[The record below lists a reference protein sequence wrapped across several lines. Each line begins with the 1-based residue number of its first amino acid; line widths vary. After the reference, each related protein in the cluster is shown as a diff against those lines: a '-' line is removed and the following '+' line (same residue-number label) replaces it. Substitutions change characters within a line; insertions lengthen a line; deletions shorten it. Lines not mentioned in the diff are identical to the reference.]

1 MILKKLSICGFLVV
15 FAGVSFGQKL
25 TMDEAIRLAKRNN
38 GTLKAAQKDLVA
50 AKARKTQANAAFLP
64 TLTPTLTYTDSLRE
78 IPSAQL
84 GNQSVEFN
92 QMSTQAGLTWRP
104 LDAGQRL
111 AQLRSSRESV
121 SAQTAQT
128 QQTLRQLIFNVEQQY
143 LETLR
148 ALELEK
154 VATAQLDRATKV
166 LDQTK
171 TRVQVGDAAKREIL
185 QAEADAF
192 NAKVNSIT
200 AKNRTATNSA
210 GLKAII
216 GFQNDF
222 NNPDLETV
230 NFAPE
235 NDLPTQIADAV
246 NTGLQTR
253 PDLIARR
260 KSVSAQAEGLRVTE
274 INAGLTW
281 SLDLSYSRQFS
292 PAQSSNRNAQF
303 LLSYPLF
310 DGGLSRAQVNE
321 QRANVDSSRAT
332 LSQAEKDA
340 RSEIEST
347 FITYNQNQEALNAAD
362 LALKAARLNFEAAE
376 GSQKAGAASL
386 LDVIT
391 AQVSLVTAES
401 NYIQANYDLLISQL
415 KLRLVT
421 GLTMPGEEEA

>member
-1 MILKKLSICGFLVV
+1 MILKKLSICGVLVV

-154 VATAQLDRATKV
+154 VAEAQLERANKV

-235 NDLPTQIADAV
+235 NDLPNQIADAV

-321 QRANVDSSRAT
+321 QRANVDSSRAL